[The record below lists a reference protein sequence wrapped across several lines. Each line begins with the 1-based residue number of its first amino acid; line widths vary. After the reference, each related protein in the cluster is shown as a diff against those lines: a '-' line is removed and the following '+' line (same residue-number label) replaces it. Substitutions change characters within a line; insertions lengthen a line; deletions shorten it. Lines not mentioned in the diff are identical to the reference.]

1 MSLQVRLDIDLTP
14 FIRAGQSAVEHDAVY
29 ANDGGRSTPLVFA
42 TLLAKIAASGK
53 YTAFIDETATGGDGI
68 PAGIYIGPDIPA
80 ADIVAADV
88 VNLPVLVGSSVYV
101 DFSKLTIENS
111 KLLTTILSTGT
122 VNSRTVKDQ
131 LRWLGIFDVET
142 VDITGFEN

>member
-1 MSLQVRLDIDLTP
+1 MALQARENIDLTP
-14 FIRAGQSAVEHDAVY
+14 AIRGGQSAVEHNAIYV
-29 ANDGGRSTPLVFA
+29 NDGGRSTPLLFF

-68 PAGIYIGPDIPA
+68 PAGIYIGPDILA
-80 ADIVAADV
+80 AAIVAGDV
-88 VNLPVLVGSSVYV
+88 LNLPVLIGAGVFV
-101 DFSKLTIENS
+101 DFNKLIIENS

-131 LRWLGIFDVET
+131 LRWLGIFDVDT
-142 VDITGFEN
+142 VDITSFEN